1 MPRNNNRH
9 SNGNAPIFLLDE
21 EFADNELV
29 SNKKITYKLKPFP
42 VQKTLSKKYYE
53 LIKNIEK
60 LDCPICYDEICCDK
74 CFTLMSCGHYYHR
87 DCVDNCLT
95 SRCSMC
101 NI

>member
-1 MPRNNNRH
+1 MPRRQ
-9 SNGNAPIFLLDE
+9 SNAPIYLLE
-21 EFADNELV
+21 EELADNELV
-29 SNKKITYKLKPFP
+29 IHKKITYKLKPFP

-53 LIKNIEK
+53 LIKNQEKIE
-60 LDCPICYDEICCDK
+60 CPICYENICCDQ
-74 CFTLMSCGHYYHR
+74 CFTLLSCGHYFHR